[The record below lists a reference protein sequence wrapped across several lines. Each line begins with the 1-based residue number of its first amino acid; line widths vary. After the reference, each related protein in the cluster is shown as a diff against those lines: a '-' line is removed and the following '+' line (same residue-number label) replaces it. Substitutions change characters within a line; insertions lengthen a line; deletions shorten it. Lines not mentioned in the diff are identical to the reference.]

1 MFLNTHQSP
10 VPLINMFLIITS
22 VYGDPH
28 WGLSLAFLDF
38 SSAAVNAASDG
49 KKCEFRED
57 SLPIDIKLP
66 VKQVIS
72 RELQVKTCNF
82 VLLVFPVDTPFM
94 FKVYLCPSLQLYFDK
109 IRELTLSRSGSV
121 LFKHALLSLATDSG
135 LHPLVPY
142 FTHFISD
149 EVSSHVPV
157 FSPPIN
163 IRALLCCDLSCFSF
177 IMQVPSNL
185 SKIPVLFALMRIVR
199 SILQNPHIHI
209 EPYVSYFLRAST
221 PSTFSCAWLVNS

>member
-1 MFLNTHQSP
+1 MWNWWIFFTWRRLQFAYNIYVSQHTSIICPFNQYVPDYHISIWWSFLN
-10 VPLINMFLIITS
+10 
-22 VYGDPH
+22 
-28 WGLSLAFLDF
+28 F

-49 KKCEFRED
+49 KKYELRED

-94 FKVYLCPSLQLYFDK
+94 FKVDLSPSLQLYFDK

-149 EVSSHVPV
+149 EVSSHAPV
-157 FSPPIN
+157 FS
-163 IRALLCCDLSCFSF
+163 L
-177 IMQVPSNL
+177 
-185 SKIPVLFALMRIVR
+185 
-199 SILQNPHIHI
+199 H
-209 EPYVSYFLRAST
+209 
-221 PSTFSCAWLVNS
+221 